1 MPTILLVD
9 DEHAILEN
17 FRQLLERRGY
27 TVLCAESAEN
37 ALGVCAQC
45 QETIDILLCD
55 MALKPLNGVQL
66 AVAIKVQYPSLAVV
80 LMSGLPAEYY
90 PDCRGE
96 DLFLQK
102 PFGASELFEVID
114 RASALASVQNK
125 KTNVSE
131 SVT

>member
-1 MPTILLVD
+1 MTTILLVD
-9 DEHAILEN
+9 DEHGILEN
-17 FRQLLERRGY
+17 SRQHLERRGY
-27 TVLCAESAEN
+27 TVLCAESAQN

-66 AVAIKVQYPSLAVV
+66 AAAIKVQYPSLVLV
-80 LMSGLPAEYY
+80 LMSGLPTEYY

-96 DLFLQK
+96 DVFLQK
-102 PFGASELFEVID
+102 PFGSSQMFEAID
-114 RASALASVQNK
+114 RAFALAQKK

-131 SVT
+131 SIT